1 MATTAM
7 QAMGNVL
14 RQRGAGQPRQG
25 RGTCYAKSDDADRA
39 HYRETFRTETFRT
52 ETFRTEAP
60 A

>member
-14 RQRGAGQPRQG
+14 RRRGRGQPRQG
-25 RGTCYAKSDDADRA
+25 RGTCYAKSDDADRV
-39 HYRETFRTETFRT
+39 HYRETFKVT
-52 ETFRTEAP
+52 AP